1 MLCLM
6 YSPPPLVQYDV
17 DHDEKG
23 EERQET
29 FQAYEVPSV
38 R

>member
-6 YSPPPLVQYDV
+6 YSSLPVQYDV

-29 FQAYEVPSV
+29 LQAYEVPSV